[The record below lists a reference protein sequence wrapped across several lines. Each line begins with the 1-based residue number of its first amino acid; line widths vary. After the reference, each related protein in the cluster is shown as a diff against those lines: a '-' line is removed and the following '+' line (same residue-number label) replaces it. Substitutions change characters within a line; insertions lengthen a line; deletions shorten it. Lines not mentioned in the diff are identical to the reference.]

1 MNLSERIDNSF
12 LSLEKGEIFRAII
25 EDTERLILEKALSK
39 SRGNQILAAR
49 ILGINRNTI
58 RTKIKKLQIRLEQF
72 K

>member
-1 MNLSERIDNSF
+1 MNLTERIENSF
-12 LSLEKGEIFRAII
+12 LSVEKGEIFRSII

-39 SRGNQILAAR
+39 TRGNQILAAR

-58 RTKIKKLQIRLEQF
+58 RTKIKKLNISLEQF